1 MADILAL
8 KELAQRDPS
17 ALSPD
22 GWRRLAEAPGVD
34 IQIMGKAVTTYPEF
48 LADNGWLQHPSGYL
62 VSGPGSADVIRAA
75 SGGGASTGSSALDL
89 CLRRYKRFYNMPPL
103 RLWDGP
109 QGDVEASEAVE
120 SDAVYTLLHNPHP
133 DLTLRDLRS
142 LLVACEF
149 VEGNAYLIKLRA
161 GGGTILDNVRGMVE
175 ELHPVAPTRMRPARD
190 KGSNNL
196 IDYYA
201 LDLGDGKSARV
212 PKENVIHFRDELDPK
227 DPAKGIGIVKRLARE
242 VATDAETDAFVQ
254 TYMRN
259 MGVPGLVFAPKELSK
274 GAPIDVDQL
283 QNYVKASTTGSNR
296 GKPLVFKTPVDFY
309 QMDSSTGVLDLSH
322 VTSHVET
329 RIAGMVGIPAI
340 LAGLAAGLDAT
351 SYGANTRALVEAFI
365 ENELMAVWDQHGER
379 WTNGLRDDFGFSP
392 TQWLGYDWTGLRALQ
407 DDADKRTMR
416 YTRMWTVNAINAG
429 QFHAALD
436 MELPAGADPDARAAD
451 FSRPA
456 AKPAAP
462 GDVIDAVPIA
472 GALPKPGPTGAD
484 MSAARLEV
492 LQRVAERVAA
502 GQVSVDAAV
511 AQLMFGFGVDDA
523 TARRLIGQAVAVVED
538 GGDVTKAWVMPPFAV
553 KAEGWKPPGGGGSLT
568 GDELALSKADI
579 VAMAGEA
586 VEDWAEW
593 LAEGDDSDLAGML
606 DTEAADHGRG
616 KAKEE

>member
-1 MADILAL
+1 MADILVL
-8 KELAQRDPS
+8 KELAERNPS

-22 GWRRLAEAPGVD
+22 GWKRLAEQPGLEL
-34 IQIMGKAVTTYPEF
+34 AVKGVSYPPEMV
-48 LADNGWLQHPSGYL
+48 NGGEGWLRHPSGYL
-62 VSGPGSADVIRAA
+62 VTGPGSADIIRAA
-75 SGGGASTGSSALDL
+75 NGSGASTGSSALDL

-109 QGDVEASEAVE
+109 RGDVEASEAVE
-120 SDAVYTLLHNPHP
+120 KDAVYTLLQDPHP

-161 GGGTILDNVRGMVE
+161 GGGTILDNVHGMVE
-175 ELHPVAPTRMRPARD
+175 QLHPVDPTRMRPARD
-190 KGSNNL
+190 KDSNNL
-196 IDYYA
+196 IDFYA
-201 LDLGDGKSARV
+201 LDLGDGNSARV

-242 VATDAETDAFVQ
+242 VATDAEVDAFVQ

-259 MGVPGLVFAPKELSK
+259 MGVPGLVFAPKEASK
-274 GAPIDVDQL
+274 GQVIDVGQL
-283 QNYVKASTTGSNR
+283 QSYVAASTTGGNR

-309 QMDSSTGVLDLSH
+309 QMSTTTGVLDLSH

-379 WTNGLRDDFGFSP
+379 WTIGLRADFGFSP

-416 YTRMWTVNAINAG
+416 YTRMWTVNAITAG

-451 FSRPA
+451 FTRPA
-456 AKPAAP
+456 AKPPAAG
-462 GDVIDAVPIA
+462 GDVIDVTPTA
-472 GALPKPGPTGAD
+472 GALPAPSGARD
-484 MSAARLEV
+484 SAARLEV
-492 LQRVAERVAA
+492 LQRTAERVASGA
-502 GQVSVDAAV
+502 MSVDAAV
-511 AQLMFGFGVDDA
+511 AQIVFGFGVDET

-538 GGDVTKAWVMPPFAV
+538 GGEVAKAMPPFGL
-553 KAEGWKPPGGGGSLT
+553 KAEGWMPPGGGGP
-568 GDELALSKADI
+568 
-579 VAMAGEA
+579 
-586 VEDWAEW
+586 
-593 LAEGDDSDLAGML
+593 
-606 DTEAADHGRG
+606 
-616 KAKEE
+616 